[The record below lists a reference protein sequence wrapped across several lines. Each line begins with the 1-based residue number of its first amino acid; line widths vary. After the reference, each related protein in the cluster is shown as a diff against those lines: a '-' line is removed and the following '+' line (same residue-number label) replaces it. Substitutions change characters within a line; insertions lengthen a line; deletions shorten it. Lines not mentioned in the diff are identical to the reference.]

1 MVKKLKFYTLLILF
15 FLSIGLV
22 YTTWSIFWNFKIQN
36 KDGKIIDLSDKWKI
50 TTGKYTQLENQK
62 PYEFQFLSNAKE
74 TPMGGMVYEDF
85 YLDIIL
91 IKIL

>member
-1 MVKKLKFYTLLILF
+1 
-15 FLSIGLV
+15 
-22 YTTWSIFWNFKIQN
+22 
-36 KDGKIIDLSDKWKI
+36 LSDKWKI

>member
-1 MVKKLKFYTLLILF
+1 MNSNFY
-15 FLSIGLV
+15 
-22 YTTWSIFWNFKIQN
+22 Q
-36 KDGKIIDLSDKWKI
+36 I
-50 TTGKYTQLENQK
+50 T
-62 PYEFQFLSNAKE
+62 PKE

>member
-1 MVKKLKFYTLLILF
+1 MNSK
-15 FLSIGLV
+15 FLS
-22 YTTWSIFWNFKIQN
+22 N
-36 KDGKIIDLSDKWKI
+36 
-50 TTGKYTQLENQK
+50 
-62 PYEFQFLSNAKE
+62 NAKE